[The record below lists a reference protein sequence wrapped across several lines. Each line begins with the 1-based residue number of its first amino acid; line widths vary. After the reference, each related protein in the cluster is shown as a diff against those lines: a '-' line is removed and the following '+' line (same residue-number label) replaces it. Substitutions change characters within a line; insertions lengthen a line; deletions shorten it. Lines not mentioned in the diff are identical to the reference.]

1 MLGKIYIL
9 SDNERKN
16 KYLHRTIKCT
26 TRHIQDDYI
35 IIR

>member
-1 MLGKIYIL
+1 MLGKYIYKRQM
-9 SDNERKN
+9 NRKISICIEQ
-16 KYLHRTIKCT
+16 IKST

>member
-1 MLGKIYIL
+1 MVGKIYI

-16 KYLHRTIKCT
+16 KFLHRTIKCT

>member
-1 MLGKIYIL
+1 MLGKYIEETM
-9 SDNERKN
+9 NRKISICIEQ
-16 KYLHRTIKCT
+16 IKST

>member
-1 MLGKIYIL
+1 MLGKYIYIRD
-9 SDNERKN
+9 SERKN